1 MQTQNTSS
9 GLDRL
14 GAIIGRSRYVVIIAV
29 VAVIALSVSLFLL
42 GTVGAV
48 RTIIA
53 AWTGL
58 LTRGDTGG
66 TELVVEALSIIGVM
80 LRAVVFYIIGVGL
93 YSLFIKPLNLTT
105 ALGMETL
112 ADLEAKVISVVVVML
127 AVRFLQQFMQWQQ
140 PVETAYFGLTMA
152 AVIGSLV
159 LFQLNGRKAKE
170 FAKQNSPDVAK
181 RAQKEMFEEDKEH
194 REIQPDEVRPGG
206 ATANARQ
213 G

>member
-1 MQTQNTSS
+1 MQNQSSS

-42 GTVGAV
+42 GTVSAV
-48 RTIIA
+48 RTIVG

-58 LTRGDTGG
+58 LMRGDTGG
-66 TELVVEALSIIGVM
+66 TELVVETLSIIGVM

-152 AVIGSLV
+152 AVIGALV

-194 REIQPDEVRPGG
+194 REIKPDEVQPGG
-206 ATANARQ
+206 AADANARQ